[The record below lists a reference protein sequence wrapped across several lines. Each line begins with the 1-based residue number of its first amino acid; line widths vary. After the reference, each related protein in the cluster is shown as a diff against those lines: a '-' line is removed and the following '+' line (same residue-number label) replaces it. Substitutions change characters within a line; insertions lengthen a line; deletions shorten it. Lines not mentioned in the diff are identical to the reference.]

1 MVEKI
6 HDLAKNELNKRYG
19 ISKQPGKSLN
29 VTTNDTLFT
38 LFRKTADFIYRHGEW
53 TKKDELTKEYYK
65 NLLDNKKK
73 LLQSLPKSF
82 RKKIRLTKKEIKYL
96 EDIINT

>member
-38 LFRKTADFIYRHGEW
+38 LFRKTADFIYRHG
-53 TKKDELTKEYYK
+53 LF
-65 NLLDNKKK
+65 NL
-73 LLQSLPKSF
+73 
-82 RKKIRLTKKEIKYL
+82 
-96 EDIINT
+96 

>member
-1 MVEKI
+1 MNFIVILDNLKRRCKINGRKI

-53 TKKDELTKEYYK
+53 TKKMNLQLLEACWNEGKVIGDE
-65 NLLDNKKK
+65 NLKK
-73 LLQSLPKSF
+73 
-82 RKKIRLTKKEIKYL
+82 
-96 EDIINT
+96 